1 MPSRDLRPPTLLYA
15 LGKIELLNC
24 RLISIVGSR
33 RSTPCENQM
42 AEKLARD
49 LADRSLVIVSGLAR
63 GVDRYAHKGAL
74 RSLVTGWEDA
84 IEELPTPIRAD
95 LLPVE
100 GASSERRALLVE
112 KDLAPAGGTLHHL
125 LGVDESRDVDDLVG
139 LSGLTSSEAALFDR
153 ERKGVIGLARE
164 AIPESPVVTGRDN
177 CS

>member
-1 MPSRDLRPPTLLYA
+1 MPSRDLRPPTLLYP

-74 RSLVTGWEDA
+74 RSLVTGWEDV
-84 IEELPTPIRAD
+84 IEELPTPSRAD

-100 GASSERRALLVE
+100 GASSERRALLVG
-112 KDLAPAGGTLHHL
+112 KDLAPAG
-125 LGVDESRDVDDLVG
+125 
-139 LSGLTSSEAALFDR
+139 ALCT
-153 ERKGVIGLARE
+153 ICLAWTNPAMWTTWSDFR
-164 AIPESPVVTGRDN
+164 G
-177 CS
+177 